1 MTTKKMRLSS
11 PLLSLLINF
20 LLGASWAFA
29 LIGASTLFFSFLSIG
44 IIYALLGSLIGALP
58 GLFMVLLIEYF
69 LMREEKLQ
77 ELKKQTKLLEQLV
90 AQKNA

>member
-1 MTTKKMRLSS
+1 MRLSS

-29 LIGASTLFFSFLSIG
+29 LVGASTLFFSFLHIG
-44 IIYALLGSLIGALP
+44 IFYSIFGSFIGALP

-69 LMREEKLQ
+69 LMRQEKLD
-77 ELKKQTKLLEQLV
+77 ELKKQTKLLEELVQLSST
-90 AQKNA
+90 

>member
-1 MTTKKMRLSS
+1 MRLSS

-29 LIGASTLFFSFLSIG
+29 LLGAATLFFLFLHISLFYSLFGSFL
-44 IIYALLGSLIGALP
+44 GALP

-69 LMREEKLQ
+69 LMRQEKLN
-77 ELKKQTKLLEQLV
+77 ELKKQTKLLEDLL
-90 AQKNA
+90 AKS

>member
-1 MTTKKMRLSS
+1 MRLSS

-29 LIGASTLFFSFLSIG
+29 LIGASTIFFSFLNIG
-44 IIYALLGSLIGALP
+44 IIYALFGSFFGSLP

-69 LMREEKLQ
+69 LMREEKLR
-77 ELKKQTKLLEQLV
+77 ELKRQTELLEELV
-90 AQKNA
+90 ALQK

>member
-1 MTTKKMRLSS
+1 MRLSS

-29 LIGASTLFFSFLSIG
+29 LIGASTIFFSFLNIG
-44 IIYALLGSLIGALP
+44 IIYALFGSFFGSLP

-69 LMREEKLQ
+69 LMREEKLR
-77 ELKKQTKLLEQLV
+77 ELKRQTELLEELV
-90 AQKNA
+90 ALHK

>member
-1 MTTKKMRLSS
+1 MRLPS

-29 LIGASTLFFSFLSIG
+29 LIGASTLFFSLLGIG
-44 IIYALLGSLIGALP
+44 IIYAIFGSFLGSLP

-69 LMREEKLQ
+69 LMREEKLR
-77 ELKKQTKLLEQLV
+77 ELRKQTKLLEELIE
-90 AQKNA
+90 QKKKS

>member
-1 MTTKKMRLSS
+1 MRLSS

-29 LIGASTLFFSFLSIG
+29 LIGASTLFFSFLGIGVIYSIF
-44 IIYALLGSLIGALP
+44 GSFIGSLP

-69 LMREEKLQ
+69 LMREEKLL
-77 ELKKQTKLLEQLV
+77 ELKKQTKLLEELV
-90 AQKNA
+90 GQNRPS